1 METPHALRRLLLPLV
16 FLAGV
21 GTLGIEMLMP
31 RLLAPFFGTSQPIW
45 AVVIGTTL
53 LYLALGAW
61 LGGKLADRWPAPQM
75 LARLLAWAGLLCACI
90 PLLSQPVLRASQQAF
105 LALQAGSFVA
115 ALVAVLLLFAAPVI
129 LLAAVSPF
137 AVRLHLHQQRE
148 GLAAAGRSA
157 GTISALSTLGA
168 LVGTFVTVFV
178 LVPWIGTERSLYLFA
193 LLLLLPAL
201 AILREWRAAWMLL
214 VVLALAAWTLSDA
227 GRIRA
232 ATCPGCTVV
241 AETESVYNY
250 IQVLRQDV
258 PLPDGSTDPRLHLL
272 LNEGHAFHSTYR
284 LRYRETG
291 APRDLLTDGGPWDY
305 FAVAPYVV
313 PQRSPEN
320 IRSFAMLGAA
330 AGTVPAQMLAI
341 YGPDTHI
348 DAVEIDPRI
357 LELGRDYFDMR
368 ADSPRYPNYTTYAE
382 DARAWLARTSQRY
395 DIVGIDAYHQPYI
408 PFHLTTVEF
417 FAEVRAHLTPQGV
430 AVINA
435 ARSPGGDNRLVEA
448 LAATM
453 REVFPQVFIIETRG
467 TRGAANALLVGVN
480 QPVGDGAAHFRAN
493 AARINASEHPALH
506 QVMHWALYEGVGP
519 LREAQPA
526 PEVEPF
532 TDDRAP
538 VEYLIDRMLLDEA
551 QRLAE

>member
-1 METPHALRRLLLPLV
+1 MNTPLHARRLLLPLV

-61 LGGKLADRWPAPQM
+61 LGGKLADRWPDM
-75 LARLLAWAGLLCACI
+75 RVLYRLLAWAGLLCGTI
-90 PLLSQPVLRASQQAF
+90 PLLAQPVLRAAQQAF
-105 LALQAGSFVA
+105 LALQAGSFAA

-129 LLAAVSPF
+129 LLATVSPF
-137 AVRLHLHQQRE
+137 AVRLHLHQQHRGVE
-148 GLAAAGRSA
+148 AAGRSA

-168 LVGTFVTVFV
+168 LVGTFATVFV
-178 LVPWIGTERSLYLFA
+178 LLPWLGTERSIYLFA

-201 AILREWRAAWMLL
+201 AALREWRATWMLL
-214 VVLALAAWTLSDA
+214 LVLALAAWTLSDA

-232 ATCPGCTVV
+232 ATCPDCTVV
-241 AETESVYNY
+241 AETESTYNY

-258 PLPDGSTDPRLHLL
+258 SLPDGSSDPRLHLL

-291 APRDLLTDGGPWDY
+291 DPRDLLTDGGPWDY

-313 PQRSPEN
+313 PQRSPEH

-341 YGPDTHI
+341 YGPDTSI

-357 LELGRDYFDMR
+357 LEIGRDYFDMQ
-368 ADSPRYPNYTTYAE
+368 ADGPRYPNYSTYAE
-382 DARAWLARTSQRY
+382 DARAWLARTRQSY
-395 DIVGIDAYHQPYI
+395 DIIGIDAYHQPYI
-408 PFHLTTVEF
+408 PFHLVTVEF
-417 FAEVRAHLTPQGV
+417 FQEVRAHLQPEGV

-435 ARSPGGDNRLVEA
+435 ARSPGGDSRLVEA

-467 TRGAANALLVGVN
+467 TRGAANAMLVGVN
-480 QPVGDGAAHFRAN
+480 RPVGDGVAHFRAN
-493 AARINASEHPALH
+493 AARLDASEHPALH
-506 QVMHWALYEGVGP
+506 QVMQWALYEGVGP
-519 LREAQPA
+519 LREVAPA
-526 PEVEPF
+526 ADIEPF

-538 VEYLIDRMLLDEA
+538 VEYLIDQMLLDEA
-551 QRLAE
+551 RQVAE